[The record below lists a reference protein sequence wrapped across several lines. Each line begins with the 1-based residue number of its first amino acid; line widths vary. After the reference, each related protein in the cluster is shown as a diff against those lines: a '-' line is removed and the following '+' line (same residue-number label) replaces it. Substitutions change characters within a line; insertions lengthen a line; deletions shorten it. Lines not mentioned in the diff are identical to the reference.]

1 VVGVYDNFEDAKKS
15 IDIEEMNR
23 GGKYECRINDFTL
36 NTIPEELN
44 SD

>member
-1 VVGVYDNFEDAKKS
+1 
-15 IDIEEMNR
+15 MNR

-36 NTIPEELN
+36 NVIPEELI